1 MRTLSF
7 DTSAGSLHVCLLEDR
22 TVVHEQKLDPGADR
36 QQVASS
42 LMPEVDKAFGEV
54 GWPKRSLDL
63 LVVGVGPG
71 SFTGVRVAVV
81 TARTLAQ
88 ALQLPLIGVSLLE
101 TYYVAAAEERRRLAC
116 ESGLPPAG
124 TEERGLPPAG
134 TEERGLP
141 PAATIISTTSNLF
154 FYGAFAATTDDPAHP
169 IVPAGF
175 GSAAELRRALSEI
188 PAWYA
193 DEQALGVFSEQPAQP
208 LPLMKN
214 IAAIQAQLAY
224 DRLSLRRLLPSHTDG
239 KNQLAETFPWVDVLP
254 LYLRGPSITVKK
266 QKDYATPNPPNDRS

>member
-1 MRTLSF
+1 M
-7 DTSAGSLHVCLLEDR
+7 LE
-22 TVVHEQKLDPGADR
+22 PGADR

-42 LMPEVDKAFGEV
+42 LMPEVDKAFREL

-63 LVVGVGPG
+63 IVAGVGPG
-71 SFTGVRVAVV
+71 SFTGVRVAVI

-101 TYYVAAAEERRRLAC
+101 TYYVAVGGH
-116 ESGLPPAG
+116 S
-124 TEERGLPPAG
+124 
-134 TEERGLP
+134 
-141 PAATIISTTSNLF
+141 PAATIISTTSNQF
-154 FYGAFAATTDDPAHP
+154 FYGAFKGTAEDPAHP
-169 IVPAGF
+169 VIPSGF
-175 GSAAELRRALSEI
+175 GTADELRHVLSDI

-193 DEQALGVFSEQPAQP
+193 DEQALAVFSEHPAQP

-214 IAAIQAQLAY
+214 IAATQAQLAY
-224 DRLSLRRLLPSHTDG
+224 DRLSLRRLLPSDTDG

-254 LYLRGPSITVKK
+254 LYLRGPSVTVKK